1 MFFLPQ
7 SSGEKQNSDVVA
19 PLLAVGLVFQ
29 VFNYSSFS
37 KFGPKRGNLN
47 PDYQLQLT
55 ADFEYIQA
63 QLVGWGDGVR
73 LGNAMKSRVIWTVKP
88 MTQI

>member
-1 MFFLPQ
+1 MMPCW
-7 SSGEKQNSDVVA
+7 
-19 PLLAVGLVFQ
+19 LLVLVNQ

-37 KFGPKRGNLN
+37 KFGPQRGNLN

-63 QLVGWGDGVR
+63 PLVGGGLMG
-73 LGNAMKSRVIWTVKP
+73 LG
-88 MTQI
+88 